1 MSEIEGIM
9 KALNQFRDD
18 RNWAQFHN
26 AKDLSLALSIEAAEL
41 NELFLWKNEKELEE
55 TDPQKIKEELA
66 DILSYAFL
74 IAGKYNFNIPE
85 IMMDKIKKNNN
96 RYPVD
101 KSRGNAKKYNDL
113 K

>member
-1 MSEIEGIM
+1 MEVFFCKPYSEITRSTLRVE
-9 KALNQFRDD
+9 
-18 RNWAQFHN
+18 
-26 AKDLSLALSIEAAEL
+26 
-41 NELFLWKNEKELEE
+41 
-55 TDPQKIKEELA
+55 A

-113 K
+113 N